1 MSEKFGNFDKRQYFC
16 RTIQCMDLMKKMLYW
31 MMASILVC
39 STSTFM
45 SCSNDD
51 AKLTSISLNKA
62 TLTLTVGQ
70 SETLTATISPSDA
83 ADKDY
88 TWSSN
93 STDVATVDANG
104 KVTAVA
110 VGTATI
116 SATANNGSG
125 VKGVCAVTVTN

>member
-1 MSEKFGNFDKRQYFC
+1 
-16 RTIQCMDLMKKMLYW
+16 MKKMIYW
-31 MMASILVC
+31 VMAAILVS
-39 STSTFM
+39 STSMFM

-62 TLTLTVGQ
+62 TLSLTVGQ
-70 SETLTATISPSDA
+70 TETLTATIYPSYA
-83 ADKDY
+83 VDKDY

-93 STDVATVDANG
+93 STEVATVDANG

-110 VGTATI
+110 VGTAVI

-125 VKGVCAVTVTN
+125 VKGVCAVTVAE

>member
-1 MSEKFGNFDKRQYFC
+1 
-16 RTIQCMDLMKKMLYW
+16 MKKLICW
-31 MMASILVC
+31 AMAAILVC
-39 STSTFM
+39 GTSVFM

-51 AKLTSISLNKA
+51 DVTLLSIKLNKS
-62 TLTLTVGQ
+62 TLSLTVGQ
-70 SETLTATISPSDA
+70 TETLTATISPSDA
-83 ADKDY
+83 VDKDY

-125 VKGVCAVTVTN
+125 IKGVCAVTVSE

>member
-1 MSEKFGNFDKRQYFC
+1 
-16 RTIQCMDLMKKMLYW
+16 
-31 MMASILVC
+31 MMATILVC

-70 SETLTATISPSDA
+70 S
-83 ADKDY
+83 Y